1 MKELRKILL
10 IEDNA
15 DQRLII
21 SRQLSAHQLLV
32 TQADSG
38 EAGVALAA
46 EQKPD
51 IILLDIMMPGQ
62 DGIKTYQA
70 LRQNAATQSIPV
82 IFLTALAPDKSFTKY
97 SLELLAF
104 TKHGYRIDGKFAVIG
119 KTGSPEDL
127 LRDVQKAWSELA

>member
-1 MKELRKILL
+1 MKELHKILL
-10 IEDNA
+10 IEDNP

-21 SRQLSAHQLLV
+21 SRQLSAHRLQV
-32 TQADSG
+32 VEADGG
-38 EAGVALAA
+38 ESGVALAA
-46 EQKPD
+46 KEKPD
-51 IILLDIMMPGQ
+51 VILLDIMMPGQ
-62 DGIKTYQA
+62 DGIKTYQV
-70 LRQNAATQSIPV
+70 LKQNPVTQAIPV

-127 LRDVQKAWSELA
+127 LRDVRNAWNEIA

>member
-1 MKELRKILL
+1 MKELHKILL
-10 IEDNA
+10 IEDNP

-21 SRQLSAHQLLV
+21 SRQLSAHRLQV
-32 TQADSG
+32 VQAETGKSG
-38 EAGVALAA
+38 IALAA
-46 EQKPD
+46 EQPPD
-51 IILLDIMMPGQ
+51 VILLDIMMPGE

-70 LRQNAATQSIPV
+70 IRQNPATQSIPV

-104 TKHGYRIDGKFAVIG
+104 TKHGYRMDGNFAVIG

-127 LRDVQKAWSELA
+127 LRDVRKAWSELT